1 MVETLGSLQA
11 SLYIA
16 EVVKNIM
23 DVTTQVEGASASK
36 EDIKIKLQE
45 STNTQQQIKNVLEVN
60 KIQEKTGTQI
70 KEIKAGDLQI
80 SRNDLSLKEIILKGN
95 EHYYKNEYNEAIE
108 CYDKAIKI
116 EPSNFDLWFNKGYAL
131 IQLEKYE
138 ETIECYDKAIKI
150 EPNDALAWDT
160 KGIALVNLGKN
171 NEAIECYDKA
181 IEIDPSYTLAQ
192 DNKTNLLREYSDYKG
207 NKVSNKKIKWYTAD
221 GKPVYY

>member
-1 MVETLGSLQA
+1 
-11 SLYIA
+11 
-16 EVVKNIM
+16 M

-116 EPSNFDLWFNKGYAL
+116 EP
-131 IQLEKYE
+131 
-138 ETIECYDKAIKI
+138 
-150 EPNDALAWDT
+150 NDALAWDT

-171 NEAIECYDKA
+171 NEAIECYAKA